1 MATSIKRLLTMI
13 ILLDILIGII
23 LIFANQVNNDNT
35 DNSYIEMNRLTQSN
49 NNLSKN
55 FKNSFTDVTPD
66 SSAFQVDKSF
76 GNVRF
81 GQSMIFTM
89 FKDGVTNPFDIN
101 DSYTNIVEKSFIYG
115 ITIFLGLVHLFVI
128 LEIVYITYSRKYD

>member
-101 DSYTNIVEKSFIYG
+101 D
-115 ITIFLGLVHLFVI
+115 
-128 LEIVYITYSRKYD
+128 